1 MANLRDLRKRRRG
14 AANTRKITRTME
26 LVASAKLR
34 KAQEAAAASRPYSE
48 GLRELVASL
57 SAATA
62 GSTSHPLMKAREA
75 KRVRILVVTSDRGLC
90 GAFNSNLVAKAL
102 ERGKHHAE
110 RGAQVEYVAVGRKAA
125 SALSFHDI
133 APVATFSGVV
143 GSSKYA
149 HAEKVAQP
157 QIDDFLAEKVD
168 LVEVVYARFVS
179 AARQVPDHYVM
190 LPVGGESKG
199 DAKGEAKGEATAPAQ
214 RIDFYYIPEPEE
226 LMAAII
232 PLTAKTAVFSALLQT
247 SAAEHAARRVAMKN
261 ATDAAGDMVKALTG
275 AYNRG
280 RQGKIT
286 QEIAEIVGA
295 VEAMA

>member
-1 MANLRDLRKRRRG
+1 MGK
-14 AANTRKITRTME
+14 
-26 LVASAKLR
+26 
-34 KAQEAAAASRPYSE
+34 KA
-48 GLRELVASL
+48 V
-57 SAATA
+57 
-62 GSTSHPLMKAREA
+62 ST
-75 KRVRILVVTSDRGLC
+75 
-90 GAFNSNLVAKAL
+90 
-102 ERGKHHAE
+102 
-110 RGAQVEYVAVGRKAA
+110 
-125 SALSFHDI
+125 LSFHDVQPI
-133 APVATFSGVV
+133 ASFSGVV
-143 GSSKYA
+143 GSTKYQ

-157 QIDDFLAEKVD
+157 QIDDFLAGKVD

-190 LPVGGESKG
+190 LPVGAES
-199 DAKGEAKGEATAPAQ
+199 AGEAKTAVQ
-214 RIDFYYIPEPEE
+214 RIDYYYIPEPDE

-261 ATDAAGDMVKALTG
+261 ATDAAGDLVKSITG